1 MGSVYIVG
9 VGITRLGK
17 FLDRSVKTMTEEV
30 VAATLADAGCDHKLI
45 QAAWFANTRQG
56 ALEGQHGIRG
66 QVALRPLGI
75 EGIPIFN
82 TDNACASSMAALN
95 MAHAYIKGGACD
107 IALVV
112 GVEKM
117 HYEGKRKEM
126 FEAFKGSMDIE
137 LATEQLQ
144 RLINLS
150 SDFEMPG
157 GEVINTEDGNRSIF
171 MDSYAA
177 AAKYHMKKYGT
188 TQKQLVEV
196 AVKNHWNSQF
206 NLYAQYTKPLAA
218 EEVLK
223 DKLIAWPLT
232 RSMCAPMT
240 DGAGAVLLCSESA
253 LKRYFNSSRAVRV
266 LSTQVTTGIKRHPDD
281 SDNQVGRIVARRAY
295 EEAGVAPKDLSLVEV
310 HDATAFGEIK
320 QIENIGICGQG
331 EGGVFTEQ
339 GNTRLDGV
347 IPVNPSGGLLS
358 KGHPIAATGAIQ
370 IHELVTQLRGE
381 AGKRQVKGARIA
393 AAENG
398 GGFYDGEEAFAA
410 MTILEKYR

>member
-1 MGSVYIVG
+1 MNSVYVVG
-9 VGITRLGK
+9 IGITRLGK
-17 FLDRSVKTMTEEV
+17 FLNRSVKEMTAEV
-30 VAATLADAGCDHKLI
+30 VNATLADAGCDRRLI

-75 EGIPIFN
+75 EGIPLFN
-82 TDNACASSMAALN
+82 TDNACGSSMAALN
-95 MAHAYIKGGACD
+95 LAHAYSKGDACD

-117 HYEGKRKEM
+117 HYEGKREQM
-126 FEAFKGSMDIE
+126 FAAFKGSMDIE
-137 LATEQLQ
+137 LAPEQLQ
-144 RLINLS
+144 RLIDLGK
-150 SDFEMPG
+150 DIQPPD
-157 GEVINTEDGNRSIF
+157 GESASEVEGNRSIF

-177 AAKYHMKKYGT
+177 AAKFHMKKYGT
-188 TQKQLVEV
+188 TQKQLVDV

-206 NLYAQYTKPLAA
+206 NPYAQYTKPMSA
-218 EEVLK
+218 EEVLR
-223 DKLIAWPLT
+223 DKMVAWPLT
-232 RSMCAPMT
+232 RAMCAPMT
-240 DGAGAVLLCSESA
+240 DGAGAVLLCSERVV
-253 LKRYFNSSRAVRV
+253 KRHFNFARAVRI
-266 LSTQVTTGIKRHPDD
+266 LSTQVTTGIKREPDD
-281 SDNQVGRIVARRAY
+281 SDNQIGRIVVQRAY
-295 EEAGVAPKDLSLVEV
+295 KEAGITPGDLSVAEV

-320 QIENIGICGQG
+320 QIENIGICAQG
-331 EGGVFTEQ
+331 EGGAFTEQ
-339 GNTRLDGV
+339 GRTRLDGT

-381 AGKRQVKGARIA
+381 ADRRQVKGARLA

-410 MTILEKYR
+410 MTILEKSK